1 MKRNCY
7 ILESGWIIEGE
18 VEREDTEIISLK
30 DAYVVRKWS
39 NGRGIGGI
47 AKKEYRNEYTLDEI
61 GEVDIVENKVL
72 FVIPINYEV

>member
-1 MKRNCY
+1 MNRNCY

-18 VEREDTEIISLK
+18 LKREDTGIISLK

-61 GEVDIVENKVL
+61 GEVEIMKSKVL
-72 FVIPINYEV
+72 FAIPIDYEV

>member
-7 ILESGWIIEGE
+7 ILESGWIIEGK
-18 VEREDTEIISLK
+18 VERGEDKYIRLN
-30 DAYVVRKWS
+30 DAYVVRKWN

-61 GEVDIVENKVL
+61 GEVEIMKSKVL
-72 FVIPINYEV
+72 FAIPINYEV

>member
-1 MKRNCY
+1 MNRNCY

-18 VEREDTEIISLK
+18 LKREDTGIISLK

-47 AKKEYRNEYTLDEI
+47 AKKKYRNEYTLDEI
-61 GEVDIVENKVL
+61 GEVEIMMNKVL
-72 FVIPINYEV
+72 FVMPIDYEV

>member
-1 MKRNCY
+1 MNRNCY

-18 VEREDTEIISLK
+18 VEREDTGIISLK
-30 DAYVVRKWS
+30 DANVVRKWS

-72 FVIPINYEV
+72 FIIPINYEV

>member
-1 MKRNCY
+1 MERNCY

-18 VEREDTEIISLK
+18 VEREDTGIISLK
-30 DAYVVRKWS
+30 DANVVRKWS

-72 FVIPINYEV
+72 FIIPINYEV

>member
-18 VEREDTEIISLK
+18 VEREDTGIISLK
-30 DAYVVRKWS
+30 DANVVRKWS

-72 FVIPINYEV
+72 FIIPINYEV